1 MNLYTSLLLLLAFSL
16 LIFIVIYIEVS
27 GKDFTH
33 NKLLDNVMK
42 FNINKSLQHPLNDN
56 LNSNSKN
63 NIQIDESK
71 SKHNNGANIHIVLRD
86 LFNIGLVDPMKLYK
100 LLNSDTYAYLT
111 SLSYCPSAAD
121 RIDYPRISNYNNL
134 DAFKYNESGS
144 FIFYQ
149 HLRKAGGTGFCDLA
163 KSNLGAKHIP
173 PYYCM
178 PDNVSLLTLITR
190 HIYKNTIHIYTMH
203 VSRYDIRYIL
213 CVLFIERIAVYAALG
228 PA

>member
-27 GKDFTH
+27 SKDFTH
-33 NKLLDNVMK
+33 NKLIDNVMK
-42 FNINKSLQHPLNDN
+42 FNLNKSLLQRSNIN
-56 LNSNSKN
+56 LNSDSDN
-63 NIQIDESK
+63 NIRKEESK
-71 SKHNNGANIHIVLRD
+71 SKHNNGPNNRNIHIVLHD
-86 LFNIGLVDPMKLYK
+86 LFNIGLADPMKLYT

-111 SLSYCPSAAD
+111 SLTYCPAAAD

-190 HIYKNTIHIYTMH
+190 HIYKNTIHKHNTGLTLC
-203 VSRYDIRYIL
+203 IL
-213 CVLFIERIAVYAALG
+213 
-228 PA
+228 

>member
-16 LIFIVIYIEVS
+16 LILIVIYIEVS
-27 GKDFTH
+27 SKDFTH
-33 NKLLDNVMK
+33 NKLIDNVMK
-42 FNINKSLQHPLNDN
+42 FNLNKSLLQRSNIN
-56 LNSNSKN
+56 LNSESDN
-63 NIQIDESK
+63 NIRKAESK
-71 SKHNNGANIHIVLRD
+71 SKHNNGPNNSNIHIVLHD
-86 LFNIGLVDPMKLYK
+86 LFNIGLADPMKLYT
-100 LLNSDTYAYLT
+100 LLNSDTYAYLL
-111 SLSYCPSAAD
+111 SLTYCPSAAD

-178 PDNVSLLTLITR
+178 PDNVSLLTLV
-190 HIYKNTIHIYTMH
+190 IHTYTIYTMH
-203 VSRYDIRYIL
+203 I
-213 CVLFIERIAVYAALG
+213 
-228 PA
+228 